1 MSTHTQRIL
10 CAIASGLLLTA
21 SFPKIGISQ
30 LAWVALV
37 PLLWTLSDSSPKQ
50 AFRLGFITGLS
61 HYLTLLYWL
70 INTMM
75 TYGYLPVWVAVPL
88 LFLLAAY
95 LSLYI
100 GVFSMILSFCR
111 KPVYGMMMAPALW
124 VALEYLRT
132 FMLSGFPW
140 GLLGYSQ
147 VHHLQLIQITDIFG
161 VYGVSFLIV
170 FANINLTPRP
180 PSLKGKGENT
190 SLRSGSGVESPL
202 SVSGRGR
209 GWGLCVLILLI
220 GGTYGYGVWQ
230 INRFDSLAKSSPSA
244 KITVVQGNI
253 AQTEKWDQAFRTST
267 TLKYL
272 DLSIS
277 QIKEKPDLVVLPET
291 ALPFYFLYDPIL
303 TNIVQKGIR
312 SADTHFLIGSPAF
325 LEKANETEYYNSAYL
340 IAPDGSS
347 KGRYDKVHLVPY
359 GEYVPLKKW
368 MPFLGKIVEHV
379 GDFKSGKKGSTLE
392 SGNLSLGLQI
402 CYEIVFPALS
412 GAMAENGATLLV
424 NITNDAWFGTS
435 SAPYQH
441 FDMAVFRAVENK
453 RALVRSANTGISG
466 FIDPAGRIIA
476 ATPLFQE
483 AAVTRSMPL
492 ITEKTIY
499 TRFGDWFAIT
509 CCIAAVLTFLRRSK
523 E

>member
-10 CAIASGLLLTA
+10 LAIASGLLLTA

-37 PLLWTLSDSSPKQ
+37 PLLGVISESSAKQ
-50 AFRLGFITGLS
+50 AFRLGFITGLA

-100 GVFSMILSFCR
+100 GVFSMVLSLCR
-111 KPVYGMMMAPALW
+111 KPIYCMMMAPVLW

-132 FMLSGFPW
+132 FLLSGFPW

-147 VHHLQLIQITDIFG
+147 VNHLHLIQIADIFG

-170 FANINLTPRP
+170 FANIHLTPRP
-180 PSLKGKGENT
+180 PSLKGQGENPP
-190 SLRSGSGVESPL
+190 LRFGEGF
-202 SVSGRGR
+202 SGRGR
-209 GWGLCVLILLI
+209 GFFALILLI

-230 INRFDSLAKSSPSA
+230 INRSDSLAKSSPSA

-253 AQTEKWDQAFRTST
+253 PQTEKWDQAFRTST
-267 TLKYL
+267 ALKYL
-272 DLSIS
+272 DLSMS
-277 QIKEKPDLVVLPET
+277 HIKEKPDLVVWPET
-291 ALPFYFLYDPIL
+291 SMPFYFFYDPIL
-303 TNIVQKGIR
+303 TKVVQEGIR
-312 SADTHFLIGSPAF
+312 STNAHFLIGSPAF
-325 LEKANETEYYNSAYL
+325 LEKKNETEYYNSAYL
-340 IAPDGSS
+340 IAPDGNSE
-347 KGRYDKVHLVPY
+347 GRYDKVHLVPY

-379 GDFKSGKKGSTLE
+379 GDFKSGKKGSTLQ

-412 GAMAENGATLLV
+412 GAMAQNGATLLV

-453 RALVRSANTGISG
+453 RTLARSANTGISG
-466 FIDPAGRIIA
+466 FIDPVGRIIVS
-476 ATPLFQE
+476 TPLFKE
-483 AAVTRSMPL
+483 AAVTRTVPL

-509 CCIAAVLTFLRRSK
+509 CCIAAVLIFLRRSK

>member
-1 MSTHTQRIL
+1 LSTHTQRIL

-37 PLLWTLSDSSPKQ
+37 PLLWTIADSSPKQ

-95 LSLYI
+95 LSLYV
-100 GVFSMILSFCR
+100 GVFSMTLSLCR
-111 KPVYGMMMAPALW
+111 KPIYCMMMAPALW

-132 FMLSGFPW
+132 FLLSGFPW

-147 VHHLQLIQITDIFG
+147 VNHLHLIQMADIFG

-180 PSLKGKGENT
+180 PSLKGKGEQ
-190 SLRSGSGVESPL
+190 SELSPL
-202 SVSGRGR
+202 RFGEGPGERS
-209 GWGLCVLILLI
+209 GWGLFTLILLVA
-220 GGTYGYGVWQ
+220 GASGYGIWQ
-230 INRFDSLAKSSPSA
+230 LNRFDSLAKSSPSA

-253 AQTEKWDQAFRTST
+253 AQNEKWDQAFRTST
-267 TLKYL
+267 ALKYL
-272 DLSIS
+272 DLSMS
-277 QIKEKPDLVVLPET
+277 QIKEKPELVVWPET
-291 ALPFYFLYDPIL
+291 SMPFYFLYDPML
-303 TNIVQKGIR
+303 TNIVQEGIR
-312 SADTHFLIGSPAF
+312 RANTHFLIGSPAF
-325 LEKANETEYYNSAYL
+325 LEKKDETEYYNSAYL
-340 IAPDGSS
+340 IAPDGNS

-379 GDFKSGKKGSTLE
+379 GDFKEGKKGSTLE
-392 SGNLSLGLQI
+392 SGNLKLGLQI

-509 CCIAAVLTFLRRSK
+509 CCIAAVLIFAMGLKRT
-523 E
+523 

>member
-1 MSTHTQRIL
+1 L
-10 CAIASGLLLTA
+10 AITSGLLLTA
-21 SFPKIGISQ
+21 SFPKIGISK

-37 PLLWTLSDSSPKQ
+37 PLLGIISDSSPKE
-50 AFRLGFITGLS
+50 AFRLGVITGLS

-100 GVFSMILSFCR
+100 GVFSMVLSLCR
-111 KPVYGMMMAPALW
+111 KPLYGMMMAPALW

-132 FMLSGFPW
+132 FLLTGFPW

-147 VHHLQLIQITDIFG
+147 VNYLHMIQIADIFG
-161 VYGVSFLIV
+161 VYGVSFLVV
-170 FANINLTPRP
+170 FANGVFCLTPLFP
-180 PSLKGKGENT
+180 PFLKG
-190 SLRSGSGVESPL
+190 
-202 SVSGRGR
+202 GRGDL
-209 GWGLCVLILLI
+209 GKSWEWGLFTLILLI
-220 GGTYGYGVWQ
+220 AGASGYGIWQ
-230 INRFDSLAKSSPSA
+230 INRFDALAKSSPSA
-244 KITVVQGNI
+244 RITVVQGNI
-253 AQTEKWDQAFRTST
+253 PQTEKWDQAFRTST
-267 TLKYL
+267 VLKYL
-272 DLSIS
+272 DLSLS
-277 QIKEKPDLVVLPET
+277 AAKEKPDLVVLPET

-303 TNIVQKGIR
+303 TKLVQEGIR

-340 IAPDGSS
+340 IAPDGNS

-379 GDFKSGKKGSTLE
+379 GDFKSGKKGSTLQ

-441 FDMAVFRAVENK
+441 FDMAVFRTVENK

-476 ATPLFQE
+476 ATPLFKE
-483 AAVTRSMPL
+483 AAVTRTVPL
-492 ITEKTIY
+492 IQQKTIY
-499 TRFGDWFAIT
+499 TRFGDWFAII
-509 CCIAAVLTFLRRSK
+509 CCLAVVFIFAQGLKRI
-523 E
+523 